1 MRECERKLCVAF
13 HVPEQRD
20 GTRSLRFRPGMRRGS
35 SFVGCRHSKSAL
47 NWSWLAEDRN
57 VTESQARTCACG
69 ETQ

>member
-35 SFVGCRHSKSAL
+35 SFVRWVSPQQKCFELELVSGRPQCH
-47 NWSWLAEDRN
+47 
-57 VTESQARTCACG
+57 
-69 ETQ
+69 